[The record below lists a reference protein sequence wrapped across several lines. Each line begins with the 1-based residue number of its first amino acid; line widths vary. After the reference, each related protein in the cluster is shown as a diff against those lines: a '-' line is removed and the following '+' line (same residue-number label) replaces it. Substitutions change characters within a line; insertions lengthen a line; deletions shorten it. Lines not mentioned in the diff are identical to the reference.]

1 MGWGAVVGV
10 ALPALALGRSVR
22 YAVEGWSMWPTLAPG
37 DWLLV
42 LPWPRWTGGPRPG
55 WIVVARR
62 PDRPA
67 KAVVKRVAHVGPA
80 GRLTLLGDAL
90 EASTDSREFGPVGAS
105 LVVGVVWAR
114 YWPPRRATLFGRGMG
129 QSVGRALA
137 RRDAETEA
145 GRGPD

>member
-1 MGWGAVVGV
+1 MGA
-10 ALPALALGRSVR
+10 ALPGLALSLALGRSVR
-22 YAVEGWSMWPTLAPG
+22 YAVKGWSMWPTLAPG

-55 WIVVARR
+55 WMVVAQR

-67 KAVVKRVAHVGPA
+67 MAVVKRVAHVDPA
-80 GRLTLLGDAL
+80 GRLTLLGDTP
-90 EASTDSREFGPVGAS
+90 EASTDSREFGPVEAS

-129 QSVGRALA
+129 RSLWRALA
-137 RRDAETEA
+137 RRDEATAA